1 MDKNSV
7 EYKELMRKMD
17 ELTKDVFALADND
30 ADVVVI
36 GNDLFSI
43 RKMRGDEAKRNCE
56 EAAKKAEM
64 AKATEECKE
73 KLIDLISTY
82 IVEVNPTYGGRARR
96 TLIENYA
103 NLTIKMMQDPNSALY
118 VVNKRSPQAS
128 EEKPVGHVEAMIG
141 MLTPTNSTSLEDAAK
156 TCVTASK
163 DQEKPITIKTTL
175 GDIVDEEL
183 LRRWVRRL

>member
-56 EAAKKAEM
+56 EAAKKAQM

-82 IVEVNPTYGGRARR
+82 ITAVNPASGGRARR

-103 NLTIKMMQDPNSALY
+103 NLTLKMMKDDQSALY
-118 VVNKRSPQAS
+118 KVDAPKETAEPTKSNMNAAVEQTVGLLRDAFNASP
-128 EEKPVGHVEAMIG
+128 KVDEAM
-141 MLTPTNSTSLEDAAK
+141 
-156 TCVTASK
+156 
-163 DQEKPITIKTTL
+163 
-175 GDIVDEEL
+175 
-183 LRRWVRRL
+183 LRAWVRSL

>member
-30 ADVVVI
+30 ADVTVI

-43 RKMRGDEAKRNCE
+43 RKMRGDEAKRNYE

-103 NLTIKMMQDPNSALY
+103 NLTIKMMKDSNSALY
-118 VVNKRSPQAS
+118 KVDAPKETAEATKSNMNDAVERTVGILRDAFNASP
-128 EEKPVGHVEAMIG
+128 KVDEAM
-141 MLTPTNSTSLEDAAK
+141 
-156 TCVTASK
+156 
-163 DQEKPITIKTTL
+163 
-175 GDIVDEEL
+175 
-183 LRRWVRRL
+183 LRAWVRSL

>member
-7 EYKELMRKMD
+7 AYKDLMQKMD
-17 ELTKDVFALADND
+17 ELTKDAFALAEND
-30 ADVVVI
+30 ADITII

-56 EAAKKAEM
+56 EAAKEAKI
-64 AKATEECKE
+64 AKAAKECKE

-103 NLTIKMMQDPNSALY
+103 NLTLKMMKDDQSALY
-118 VVNKRSPQAS
+118 KVDTPKEAAEPAKSNMSDAVEQT
-128 EEKPVGHVEAMIG
+128 VGILRDAFNNGGTKVDEAM
-141 MLTPTNSTSLEDAAK
+141 
-156 TCVTASK
+156 
-163 DQEKPITIKTTL
+163 
-175 GDIVDEEL
+175 
-183 LRRWVRRL
+183 LRAWVRRL